1 MKKRM
6 QLRTLLFYMEETMMN
21 LSTTYLGLRLKNPL
35 VASASVIS
43 KKLSNIKKLEDAG
56 VSAVVLYSLFE
67 EQITQESLSLN
78 YFLERGTESH
88 AEAITYFP
96 EMQSYNLDP
105 DKYLDHIQKAK
116 QEVDIPV
123 IASLNGVSQS
133 GWIKYAKLIEEA
145 GADALELNIYYL
157 PTSVY
162 IDSVSLEEM
171 YTGLVKKMAD
181 SIDIPL
187 AVKLNPF
194 ITSLPNFG
202 KELVECGAKG
212 LVLFNRF
219 YQPDLDIENME
230 VVPSLDLSTSKDLR
244 LPLRWTA
251 ILFER
256 IKADLALSGG
266 IHNGV
271 DIVKAIMAGAVIAM
285 TASELVGSGIQR
297 AKSMLEE
304 LITWMQIHEYETV
317 EQMQGSMSQRN
328 VAEPAA
334 FERANYMKAL
344 NLFDNDFRY

>member
-1 MKKRM
+1 
-6 QLRTLLFYMEETMMN
+6 MEETMID
-21 LSTTYLGLRLKNPL
+21 LSTTYLGMQLKNPL

-43 KKLSNIKKLEDAG
+43 KKVSNIKKLEDAG

-67 EQITQESLSLN
+67 EQITQESLALN

-96 EMQSYNLDP
+96 EMQSYNLEP

-116 QEVDIPV
+116 QEVGIPI
-123 IASLNGVSQS
+123 IASLNGISQT

-157 PTSVY
+157 STNVY
-162 IDSVSLEEM
+162 IDSTSLEEM
-171 YTGLVKKMAD
+171 YFGLVKKMTD
-181 SIDIPL
+181 SLNIPL

-202 KELVECGAKG
+202 KELVEYGAKG
-212 LVLFNRF
+212 LTLFNRF
-219 YQPDLDIENME
+219 YQPDLDIEKME

-251 ILFER
+251 ILFDR

-266 IHNGV
+266 VHNGV
-271 DIVKAIMAGAVIAM
+271 DIVKAILAGAMVAM

-297 AKSMLEE
+297 AGSMLEE

-317 EQMQGSMSQRN
+317 EQMRGSMSQRK

>member
-1 MKKRM
+1 
-6 QLRTLLFYMEETMMN
+6 MMD
-21 LSTTYLGLRLKNPL
+21 LSTTYLGMQLKNPL

-43 KKLSNIKKLEDAG
+43 KKVSNIKKLEDAG

-67 EQITQESLSLN
+67 EQITQESLALN

-96 EMQSYNLDP
+96 EMQSYNLEP

-116 QEVDIPV
+116 QEVGIPI
-123 IASLNGVSQS
+123 IASLNGISQT

-157 PTSVY
+157 STSVY
-162 IDSVSLEEM
+162 IDSTSLEEM
-171 YTGLVKKMAD
+171 YFGLVKKMTD
-181 SIDIPL
+181 SLNIPL

-202 KELVECGAKG
+202 KELVEYGAKG
-212 LVLFNRF
+212 LTLFNRF
-219 YQPDLDIENME
+219 YQPDLDIEKME

-251 ILFER
+251 ILFDR

-266 IHNGV
+266 VHNGV
-271 DIVKAIMAGAVIAM
+271 DIVKAILAGAMVAM

-297 AKSMLEE
+297 AGSMLEE

-317 EQMQGSMSQRN
+317 EQMRGSMSQRK

>member
-1 MKKRM
+1 MKRM
-6 QLRTLLFYMEETMMN
+6 QVHTLHFYMEETMMN
-21 LSTTYLGLRLKNPL
+21 LSTTYLGMQLKNPL

-43 KKLSNIKKLEDAG
+43 KKLSNIKKIEDVG

-96 EMQSYNLDP
+96 EMQSYNLEP

-116 QEVDIPV
+116 QEVDIPI

-181 SIDIPL
+181 FIDIPL

-194 ITSLPNFG
+194 ITSLPNFC
-202 KELVECGAKG
+202 KDLVECGAKG

-230 VVPSLDLSTSKDLR
+230 VVPSLNLSTSKDLH

-251 ILFER
+251 ILFDR

-271 DIVKAIMAGAVIAM
+271 DIVKAIMAGASVAM

>member
-1 MKKRM
+1 MID
-6 QLRTLLFYMEETMMN
+6 
-21 LSTTYLGLRLKNPL
+21 LSTTYLGMQLKNPL

-43 KKLSNIKKLEDAG
+43 KKVSNIKKLEDAG

-67 EQITQESLSLN
+67 EQITQESLALN

-96 EMQSYNLDP
+96 EMQSYNLEP

-116 QEVDIPV
+116 QEVGIPI
-123 IASLNGVSQS
+123 IASLNGISQT

-157 PTSVY
+157 STSVY
-162 IDSVSLEEM
+162 IDSTSLEEM
-171 YTGLVKKMAD
+171 YFGLVKKMTD
-181 SIDIPL
+181 SLNIPL

-202 KELVECGAKG
+202 KELVEYGAKG
-212 LVLFNRF
+212 LTLFNRF
-219 YQPDLDIENME
+219 YQPDLDIEKME

-251 ILFER
+251 ILFDR

-266 IHNGV
+266 VHNGV
-271 DIVKAIMAGAVIAM
+271 DIVKAILAGAMVAM

-297 AKSMLEE
+297 AGSMLEE

-317 EQMQGSMSQRN
+317 EQMRGSMSQRK

>member
-1 MKKRM
+1 
-6 QLRTLLFYMEETMMN
+6 MMD
-21 LSTTYLGLRLKNPL
+21 LSTTYLGMQLKNPL

-43 KKLSNIKKLEDAG
+43 KKVSNIKKLEDAG

-67 EQITQESLSLN
+67 EQITQESLALN

-96 EMQSYNLDP
+96 EMQSYNLEP

-116 QEVDIPV
+116 QEVGIPI
-123 IASLNGVSQS
+123 IASLNGISQT

-157 PTSVY
+157 STSVY
-162 IDSVSLEEM
+162 LDSTSLEEM
-171 YTGLVKKMAD
+171 YFGLVKKMAD
-181 SIDIPL
+181 SLNIPL

-212 LVLFNRF
+212 LTLFNRF
-219 YQPDLDIENME
+219 YQPDLDIEKME

-251 ILFER
+251 ILFDR

-266 IHNGV
+266 VHNGV
-271 DIVKAIMAGAVIAM
+271 DIVKAILAGATVAM
-285 TASELVGSGIQR
+285 TASELVGNGIQR
-297 AKSMLEE
+297 AGSMLEE

-317 EQMQGSMSQRN
+317 EQMRGSMSQRK

>member
-1 MKKRM
+1 
-6 QLRTLLFYMEETMMN
+6 MEETMID
-21 LSTTYLGLRLKNPL
+21 LSTTYLGMQLKNPL

-43 KKLSNIKKLEDAG
+43 KKVSNIKKLEDAG

-67 EQITQESLSLN
+67 EQITQESLALN

-96 EMQSYNLDP
+96 EMQSYNLEP

-116 QEVDIPV
+116 QEVGIPI
-123 IASLNGVSQS
+123 IASLNGISQT

-157 PTSVY
+157 STSVY
-162 IDSVSLEEM
+162 IDSTSLEEM
-171 YTGLVKKMAD
+171 YFGLVKKMTD
-181 SIDIPL
+181 SLNIPL

-202 KELVECGAKG
+202 KELVEYGAKG
-212 LVLFNRF
+212 LTLFNRF
-219 YQPDLDIENME
+219 YQPDLDIEKME

-251 ILFER
+251 ILFDR

-266 IHNGV
+266 VHNGV
-271 DIVKAIMAGAVIAM
+271 DIVKAILAGAMVAM

-297 AKSMLEE
+297 AGSMLEE

-317 EQMQGSMSQRN
+317 EQMRGSMSQRK